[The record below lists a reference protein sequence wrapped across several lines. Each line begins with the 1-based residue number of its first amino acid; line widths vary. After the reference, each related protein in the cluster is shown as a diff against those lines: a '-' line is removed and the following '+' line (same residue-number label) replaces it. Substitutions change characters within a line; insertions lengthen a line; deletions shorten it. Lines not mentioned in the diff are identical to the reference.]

1 MNMDNTFKISRF
13 GKYFVYD
20 LKRQWKNIG
29 MLMLIFS
36 LFPIIF
42 YMIYMFFAAMFDGG
56 LMKIFIG
63 LEIDGPAG
71 GTRFGVFAVM
81 STIFVMLFPSRAYGE
96 ITNKAKGSEW
106 LMLPAS
112 RLEKFTSM
120 MLISLVVIPLV
131 YVVVYFL
138 SDAFVCLLDK
148 SCGDSLMSFRI
159 NKEIGSSD
167 FVIPANGLWILA
179 STIVGNAIVF
189 LLGGLIFKKWKV
201 VGTVLVLFAL
211 QMVFSGLLSVF
222 ITNADLDWWGN
233 WFADWTIRHADSID
247 IWLNAF
253 INFWLLLI
261 LAICG
266 TWSWFR
272 IKRLQH

>member
-1 MNMDNTFKISRF
+1 MDNTFKISRF

-29 MLMLIFS
+29 MLVLIFS

-42 YMIYMFFAAMFDGG
+42 YMLYMFFAALFDGG

-167 FVIPANGLWILA
+167 FVIPANGFWILA
-179 STIVGNAIVF
+179 SSIVGNAIVF

-211 QMVFSGLLSVF
+211 QMVLSGLLSAF

-253 INFWLLLI
+253 INFWFLLI

>member
-1 MNMDNTFKISRF
+1 MSNTFNFSRF

-29 MLMLIFS
+29 MLMLIFA

-120 MLISLVVIPLV
+120 MLISLIVIPLV

-167 FVIPANGLWILA
+167 FVIPANGFWILA
-179 STIVGNAIVF
+179 SSIVGNAIVF

-211 QMVFSGLLSVF
+211 QMVFSGLLSAF
-222 ITNADLDWWGN
+222 ITNADLEWWGN

-253 INFWLLLI
+253 INLWLLLI

>member
-1 MNMDNTFKISRF
+1 MDNTFKISRF
-13 GKYFVYD
+13 GKYLVYD

-96 ITNKAKGSEW
+96 ITNKEKGSEW

-120 MLISLVVIPLV
+120 MLISLIVIPLV

-167 FVIPANGLWILA
+167 FAIPANGFWILA
-179 STIVGNAIVF
+179 SSIVENAIVF

-211 QMVFSGLLSVF
+211 QIVFSGLLSVF

>member
-1 MNMDNTFKISRF
+1 MDNTFKISRF

-42 YMIYMFFAAMFDGG
+42 YIIYMFFAAMFDGG

-211 QMVFSGLLSVF
+211 QMVFSGLLSAF
-222 ITNADLDWWGN
+222 ITNADLEWWGN
-233 WFADWTIRHADSID
+233 WLNDWTIRHADYLD
-247 IWLNAF
+247 LWLNAF
-253 INFWLLLI
+253 INLWLLLI

>member
-1 MNMDNTFKISRF
+1 MDNTFKISRF
-13 GKYFVYD
+13 RKYFVYD

-96 ITNKAKGSEW
+96 ITNKEKGSEW

-167 FVIPANGLWILA
+167 FVIPANGFWILA
-179 STIVGNAIVF
+179 SSIVGNAIVF

-211 QMVFSGLLSVF
+211 QMVFSGLLSAF
-222 ITNADLDWWGN
+222 ITNADLDWWGK
-233 WFADWTIRHADSID
+233 WFTDWAIRHADNLD
-247 IWLNAF
+247 LWLNALL
-253 INFWLLLI
+253 NFWLLLI

>member
-1 MNMDNTFKISRF
+1 MYNTFKISRF

-96 ITNKAKGSEW
+96 ITNKEKGSEW

-120 MLISLVVIPLV
+120 MLISLIVIPLV

-167 FVIPANGLWILA
+167 FAIPANGFWILA
-179 STIVGNAIVF
+179 SSIVENAIVF

-211 QMVFSGLLSVF
+211 QIVFSGLLSVF

>member
-1 MNMDNTFKISRF
+1 MDNTFKISRF

-29 MLMLIFS
+29 MLMLIFA

-120 MLISLVVIPLV
+120 MLISLIVIPLV

-222 ITNADLDWWGN
+222 ITNADLEWWGN

-253 INFWLLLI
+253 INLWLLLI

>member
-1 MNMDNTFKISRF
+1 MDNTFKISRF

-20 LKRQWKNIG
+20 LKRQWKNTG
-29 MLMLIFS
+29 MLMLIFALS
-36 LFPIIF
+36 PVIF
-42 YMIYMFFAAMFDGG
+42 YMLYMFFAALFDGG

-96 ITNKAKGSEW
+96 ITNKEKGSEW

-120 MLISLVVIPLV
+120 MLISLIVIPLV

-167 FVIPANGLWILA
+167 FVIPANGFWILA
-179 STIVGNAIVF
+179 SSIVGNAIVF

>member
-1 MNMDNTFKISRF
+1 MNNNFNFGRF

-96 ITNKAKGSEW
+96 ITNKEKGSEW

-167 FVIPANGLWILA
+167 FVIPANGFWILA
-179 STIVGNAIVF
+179 SSIVGNAIVF

-253 INFWLLLI
+253 INLWLLLI

>member
-1 MNMDNTFKISRF
+1 MDNTFKISRF

-96 ITNKAKGSEW
+96 ITNKEKGSEW

-167 FVIPANGLWILA
+167 FAIPANGFWILA
-179 STIVGNAIVF
+179 SSIVENAIVF

>member
-1 MNMDNTFKISRF
+1 MDNTFKISRF
-13 GKYFVYD
+13 RKYFVYD

-29 MLMLIFS
+29 MLMLIFA

-56 LMKIFIG
+56 LMKFFIG

-120 MLISLVVIPLV
+120 MLISLIVIPLV

-167 FVIPANGLWILA
+167 FVIPANGFWILA
-179 STIVGNAIVF
+179 SSIVGNAIVF

>member
-1 MNMDNTFKISRF
+1 MDNTFKISRF
-13 GKYFVYD
+13 RKYFVYD

-96 ITNKAKGSEW
+96 ITNKEKGSEW

-167 FVIPANGLWILA
+167 FVIPANGFWILA
-179 STIVGNAIVF
+179 SSIVGNAIEF

-222 ITNADLDWWGN
+222 ITNADLEWWGN

>member
-1 MNMDNTFKISRF
+1 MDNTFKISRF

-120 MLISLVVIPLV
+120 MLISLIVIPLV

-211 QMVFSGLLSVF
+211 QMVFSGLLSAF
-222 ITNADLDWWGN
+222 ITNADLEWWGN
-233 WFADWTIRHADSID
+233 WLNDWTIRHADYLD
-247 IWLNAF
+247 LWLNAF
-253 INFWLLLI
+253 INLWLLLI

>member
-1 MNMDNTFKISRF
+1 MDNTFKISRF
-13 GKYFVYD
+13 RKYFVYD

-29 MLMLIFS
+29 MLMLIFALS
-36 LFPIIF
+36 PVIF
-42 YMIYMFFAAMFDGG
+42 YMLYMFFAALFDGG
-56 LMKIFIG
+56 LMKRFSG
-63 LEIDGPAG
+63 MSIDGPSIWV
-71 GTRFGVFAVM
+71 RFGMAAVM
-81 STIFVMLFPSRAYGE
+81 ITIFVMLFPSRAYGE

-222 ITNADLDWWGN
+222 ITNADLEWWGN
-233 WFADWTIRHADSID
+233 WLNDWTIRHADNLD
-247 IWLNAF
+247 LWLNAF
-253 INFWLLLI
+253 INLWLLLI

>member
-1 MNMDNTFKISRF
+1 MDNTFKISRF

-29 MLMLIFS
+29 MLMLIFALS
-36 LFPIIF
+36 PVIF
-42 YMIYMFFAAMFDGG
+42 YMLYMFFAAMFDGG

-179 STIVGNAIVF
+179 SNIVEYVSIF

-201 VGTVLVLFAL
+201 VGTALVLFAL
-211 QMVFSGLLSVF
+211 GIVFSCLFSAI
-222 ITNADLDWWGN
+222 ITNADLAWWGN
-233 WFADWTIRHADSID
+233 WFADWTIRHADSLD
-247 IWLNAF
+247 LWLNAF
-253 INFWLLLI
+253 LNFWLLLI

>member
-1 MNMDNTFKISRF
+1 MDNTFKISRF

-29 MLMLIFS
+29 MLMLIFA

-42 YMIYMFFAAMFDGG
+42 YMLYMFFAALFDGG

-71 GTRFGVFAVM
+71 WTRFGVFAVM

-96 ITNKAKGSEW
+96 ITNKEKGSEW

-179 STIVGNAIVF
+179 SSIVGNAIVF

-222 ITNADLDWWGN
+222 ITNADLEWWGN
-233 WFADWTIRHADSID
+233 WFADWTIKHADSID
-247 IWLNAF
+247 IWLAR
-253 INFWLLLI
+253 
-261 LAICG
+261 
-266 TWSWFR
+266 TP
-272 IKRLQH
+272 

>member
-1 MNMDNTFKISRF
+1 MDNTFKISRF

-29 MLMLIFS
+29 MLMLIFALS
-36 LFPIIF
+36 PVIF
-42 YMIYMFFAAMFDGG
+42 YMLYMFFAALFDRG
-56 LMKIFIG
+56 LMKLFSG
-63 LEIDGPAG
+63 MSIDGPSIWV
-71 GTRFGVFAVM
+71 RFGMAAVM
-81 STIFVMLFPSRAYGE
+81 ITIFVMLFPSRAYGE
-96 ITNKAKGSEW
+96 ITDKAKGSEW

-120 MLISLVVIPLV
+120 MLISLIVIPLV

-167 FVIPANGLWILA
+167 FVIPANGFWILA
-179 STIVGNAIVF
+179 SSIVENAIVF

-211 QMVFSGLLSVF
+211 QMVFSGLLSAF
-222 ITNADLDWWGN
+222 ITNADLEWWGN
-233 WFADWTIRHADSID
+233 WLNDWTIRHADNLD
-247 IWLNAF
+247 LWLNAF
-253 INFWLLLI
+253 INLWLLLI

>member
-1 MNMDNTFKISRF
+1 MDNTFKISRF
-13 GKYFVYD
+13 RKYFVYD

-29 MLMLIFS
+29 MLMLIFA

-81 STIFVMLFPSRAYGE
+81 TTIFVMLFPSRAYGE

-120 MLISLVVIPLV
+120 MLISLIVIPLV

-167 FVIPANGLWILA
+167 FVIPANGFWLLA
-179 STIVGNAIVF
+179 STIVENAIVF

-211 QMVFSGLLSVF
+211 QMVFSGLLSAF
-222 ITNADLDWWGN
+222 ITNADLEWWGN

>member
-1 MNMDNTFKISRF
+1 MNNKFNFSRF

-42 YMIYMFFAAMFDGG
+42 YMLYMFFAALFDGG

-120 MLISLVVIPLV
+120 MLISLIVIPLV

-201 VGTVLVLFAL
+201 VGTALVLFAL
-211 QMVFSGLLSVF
+211 GMVFSGLFSTF
-222 ITNADLDWWGN
+222 ITNADLEWWGN
-233 WFADWTIRHADSID
+233 WFTDWAIRHADNLD
-247 IWLNAF
+247 LWLNALL
-253 INFWLLLI
+253 NFWLLLI

-272 IKRLQH
+272 LKRLQH

>member
-1 MNMDNTFKISRF
+1 MSNTFNFSRF

-29 MLMLIFS
+29 MLMLIFALS
-36 LFPIIF
+36 PVIF
-42 YMIYMFFAAMFDGG
+42 YMLYMFFAALFDGG

-96 ITNKAKGSEW
+96 ITNKEKGSEW

-120 MLISLVVIPLV
+120 MLISLIVIPLV

-167 FVIPANGLWILA
+167 FVIPANGFWILA
-179 STIVGNAIVF
+179 SSIVGNAIVF

-222 ITNADLDWWGN
+222 ITNADLEWWGN

-253 INFWLLLI
+253 INLWLLLI

>member
-1 MNMDNTFKISRF
+1 MDNTFKISRF

-120 MLISLVVIPLV
+120 MLISLIVIPLV

-211 QMVFSGLLSVF
+211 EMVFSGLLSAF
-222 ITNADLDWWGN
+222 ITNADLEWWGN

-253 INFWLLLI
+253 INLWLLLI

>member
-1 MNMDNTFKISRF
+1 MDNTFKISRF

-29 MLMLIFS
+29 MLMLIFA

-96 ITNKAKGSEW
+96 TTDKAKGSEW

>member
-1 MNMDNTFKISRF
+1 MDNTFKISRF

-42 YMIYMFFAAMFDGG
+42 YMLYMFFAALFDGG

-148 SCGDSLMSFRI
+148 SCGDSPMSFRI

-167 FVIPANGLWILA
+167 FVIPANGFWILA
-179 STIVGNAIVF
+179 SSIVGNAIVF

-211 QMVFSGLLSVF
+211 QMVFSGLLSAF

>member
-1 MNMDNTFKISRF
+1 MDNTFKISRF

-120 MLISLVVIPLV
+120 MLISLIVIPLV

-159 NKEIGSSD
+159 NKEIGTSD
-167 FVIPANGLWILA
+167 FIIPANGFWLLA
-179 STIVGNAIVF
+179 ANIVEYVSIF

-201 VGTVLVLFAL
+201 VGTALVLFAL
-211 QMVFSGLLSVF
+211 GMVFSGLFSTF
-222 ITNADLDWWGN
+222 ITNADLEWWGN
-233 WFADWTIRHADSID
+233 WFTDWAIRHADNLD
-247 IWLNAF
+247 LWLNALL
-253 INFWLLLI
+253 NFWLLLI

-272 IKRLQH
+272 LKRLQH

>member
-1 MNMDNTFKISRF
+1 MDNTFKISRF
-13 GKYFVYD
+13 RKYFVYD

-29 MLMLIFS
+29 MLMLIFA

-120 MLISLVVIPLV
+120 MLISLIVIPLV

-167 FVIPANGLWILA
+167 FVIPANGFWILA
-179 STIVGNAIVF
+179 SSIVGNAIVF

-233 WFADWTIRHADSID
+233 WFADWTIMHADSID